1 MQSRK
6 GGLALPSR
14 GHFVNVGRR
23 EESLSCLLA
32 YMFHYKISLFF
43 FFFLHCRE
51 GNYLENLKVNI
62 CEYDGVVFEFH
73 FRRVE
78 GITK

>member
-1 MQSRK
+1 MVVSCGRELVQSRK

-43 FFFLHCRE
+43 FFFYTAERAIILRI
-51 GNYLENLKVNI
+51 LKLISVNMM
-62 CEYDGVVFEFH
+62 V
-73 FRRVE
+73 
-78 GITK
+78 